1 LRKKNKPK
9 NSSPVGGKTEA
20 YILEQRLPTF
30 SPYLGVKKLP
40 VLPVDFPF
48 NLDAQCEIQQF

>member
-1 LRKKNKPK
+1 
-9 NSSPVGGKTEA
+9 VGGKTEA